1 MPIAITNPTT
11 GLVEEEFAEHSDEE
25 VHRRLALAQAAH
37 ETLKRSSFA
46 ERAVWMNHAAD
57 LMESDADTLAALVVR
72 EMGKPLAQAKA
83 EALKCVRNMRFY
95 AANAERFL
103 QDEVLAD
110 PSSVNASAAWSRY
123 EPLGVV
129 LAVMPWN
136 FPLWQVMRFAAP
148 ALMAGNAG
156 VLKHASNVPGSALYL
171 DSLFTR
177 GGFPE
182 GAFTTLMIP
191 AGAVN
196 AVIDDWRVKAVTL
209 TGSEPAGRAVAERA
223 GRQVKKSVL
232 ELGGSDAFIVM
243 PSADFDQSVSI
254 AVTARVNNNGQSCI
268 AGKRFLVHDDIYDR
282 WVQAFANAMGALIM
296 GDPMDPATQVGP
308 LATKNGQRDIAELVD
323 DAKAKGARILV
334 GGETPEG
341 PGFFYPPTVI
351 DGITPAM
358 RLTME
363 ETFGPVAS
371 VYRFSTREEAVR
383 IANQTT
389 FGLSSAL
396 WSTEQADQDYF
407 TKELDAGAVFLNGM
421 TISYP
426 ELPFGGI
433 KDSGFGR
440 ELGAAGIREFTNL
453 KTIWK
458 G

>member
-1 MPIAITNPTT
+1 MPIAVVNPTT
-11 GLVEEEFAEHSDEE
+11 GAIEEEFTAHTPAEVQD
-25 VHRRLALAQAAH
+25 RLAKAQAAYQVLRR
-37 ETLKRSSFA
+37 TPYDQ
-46 ERAVWMNHAAD
+46 RAAWMNKAAD
-57 LMESDADTLAALVVR
+57 LMEADVDKLAAMIVR
-72 EMGKPLAQAKA
+72 EMGKPITQARG
-83 EALKCVRNMRFY
+83 EALKCVKNMRFY
-95 AANAERFL
+95 AGNAEAFL
-103 QDEVLAD
+103 ADEPLAD
-110 PSSVNASAAWSRY
+110 PGAVNATAAWSRY
-123 EPLGVV
+123 EPLGVI

-156 VLKHASNVPGSALYL
+156 ILKHASNVPLSALYL
-171 DSLFTR
+171 DSLFAR

-182 GAFTTLMIP
+182 GSFSALMIP
-191 AGAVN
+191 AQDVN
-196 AVIDDWRVKAVTL
+196 AIIDDWRIKAVTL

-243 PSADFDQSVSI
+243 PSADLEQAATV
-254 AVTARVNNNGQSCI
+254 AVTARIHNNGQSCI
-268 AGKRFLVHDDIYDR
+268 AGKRFIVHADVYDQ
-282 WVQAFANAMGALIM
+282 WVPLFTKKMAALIM
-296 GDPMDPATQVGP
+296 GDPMNEETQVGP
-308 LATKNGQRDIAELVD
+308 LATKNGQKDIADLVD
-323 DAKAKGARILV
+323 DAKAKGAKVLL
-334 GGETPEG
+334 GGDMPEG
-341 PGFFYPPTVI
+341 PGFFYPPTI
-351 DGITPAM
+351 IEAITPEM

-363 ETFGPVAS
+363 EAFGPLAS
-371 VYRFSTREEAVR
+371 VYRVESKEEAIR

-396 WSTEQADQDYF
+396 WSTSDEDFDYF
-407 TKELDAGAVFLNGM
+407 MKELDAGAVFINGM

-440 ELGAAGIREFTNL
+440 ELGVAGIREFTNL

>member
-1 MPIAITNPTT
+1 MPIAVVNPTT
-11 GLVEEEFAEHSDEE
+11 GAIEEEFTAHTPAEVQD
-25 VHRRLALAQAAH
+25 RLAKAQAAYQVLRR
-37 ETLKRSSFA
+37 TPYDQ
-46 ERAVWMNHAAD
+46 RAAWMNKAAD
-57 LMESDADTLAALVVR
+57 LMEADVDKLATMIVR
-72 EMGKPLAQAKA
+72 EMGKPITQARG
-83 EALKCVRNMRFY
+83 EALKCVKNMRFY
-95 AANAERFL
+95 AGNAEAFL
-103 QDEVLAD
+103 ADEPLAD
-110 PSSVNASAAWSRY
+110 PSSVNATAAWSRY
-123 EPLGVV
+123 EPLGVI

-156 VLKHASNVPGSALYL
+156 ILKHASNVPLSALYL

-182 GAFTTLMIP
+182 GSFSALMIP
-191 AGAVN
+191 AQDVN
-196 AVIDDWRVKAVTL
+196 AIIDDWRIKAVTL

-243 PSADFDQSVSI
+243 PSADLEQAATV
-254 AVTARVNNNGQSCI
+254 AVTARIHNNGQSCI
-268 AGKRFLVHDDIYDR
+268 AGKRFIVHADVYDQ
-282 WVQAFANAMGALIM
+282 WVPLFTQKMAALIM
-296 GDPMDPATQVGP
+296 GDPMNEETQVGP
-308 LATKNGQRDIAELVD
+308 LATKNGQKDIADLVD
-323 DAKAKGARILV
+323 DAKAKGANVLL
-334 GGETPEG
+334 GGDMPEG
-341 PGFFYPPTVI
+341 PGFYYPPTI
-351 DGITPAM
+351 IEAITREM

-363 ETFGPVAS
+363 EAFGPLAS
-371 VYRFSTREEAVR
+371 VYRVESKEEAIR

-396 WSTEQADQDYF
+396 WSTSDEDFDYF
-407 TKELDAGAVFLNGM
+407 MKELDAGAVFINGM

-440 ELGAAGIREFTNL
+440 ELGVAGIREFTNL

>member
-1 MPIAITNPTT
+1 MTIAITNPAT
-11 GLVEEEFAEHSDEE
+11 GTVEEEFAEHTDAE
-25 VHRRLALAQAAH
+25 VESRLALAQSAH
-37 ETLKRSSFA
+37 EKLRVTTFA
-46 ERAVWMNHAAD
+46 QRATWMLAAAEA
-57 LMESDADTLAALVVR
+57 MEGDVDTLAPLVVR
-72 EMGKPLAQAKA
+72 EMGKPLAQARA
-83 EALKCVRNMRFY
+83 EVLKCVKNMRFY
-95 AANAERFL
+95 AANAEHFL
-103 QDEVLAD
+103 SDEVLQD
-110 PSSVNASAAWSRY
+110 PSSVNAQAAWARY
-123 EPLGVV
+123 EPLGVI

-136 FPLWQVMRFAAP
+136 FPLWQVIRFAAP
-148 ALMAGNAG
+148 ALMAGNSG
-156 VLKHASNVPGSALYL
+156 LLKHASNVPGSALYL

-182 GAFTTLMIP
+182 GAFSTVLIP
-191 AGAVN
+191 AKKVN
-196 AVIDDWRVKAVTL
+196 GLIDDWRIKAVTL

-223 GRQVKKSVL
+223 GSQVKKSVL

-243 PSADFDQSVSI
+243 PSADFKQSVTV
-254 AVTARVNNNGQSCI
+254 AVTARTNNNGQSCI
-268 AGKRFLVHDDIYDR
+268 AGKRFLVHEDIYES
-282 WVQAFANAMGALIM
+282 WVQEFTAQMAALVV

-308 LATKNGQRDIAELVD
+308 LATKNGQQDIVALVE
-323 DAKAKGARILV
+323 DARAKGARILT
-334 GGETPEG
+334 GGVTPEG
-341 PGFFYPPTVI
+341 EGNFYPPTVI
-351 DGITPAM
+351 DSITPEM

-371 VYRFSTREEAVR
+371 VYRFSSREEAVT

-396 WSTEQADQDYF
+396 WSTDPEDHDYF
-407 TKELDAGAVFLNGM
+407 MKELQAGAVFINGM

-440 ELGAAGIREFTNL
+440 ELGEAGIREFTNL

>member
-25 VHRRLALAQAAH
+25 VQRRLELAQAAH

-46 ERAVWMNHAAD
+46 ERAAWMNHAAD
-57 LMESDADTLAALVVR
+57 LMEADADTLAALVVR

-171 DSLFTR
+171 DSLFAR

-243 PSADFDQSVSI
+243 PSADFDQSVSV

-396 WSTEQADQDYF
+396 WSTEQDDQDYF
-407 TKELDAGAVFLNGM
+407 MKELDAGAVFLNGM

>member
-1 MPIAITNPTT
+1 MPIAVVNPTT
-11 GLVEEEFAEHSDEE
+11 GATEEEFPAHTPAEVEA
-25 VHRRLALAQAAH
+25 RLAKAQAAYEVLRRTSY
-37 ETLKRSSFA
+37 ET
-46 ERAVWMNHAAD
+46 RASWMNAAAD
-57 LMESDADTLAALVVR
+57 LMEADVEELAAMIVR
-72 EMGKPLAQAKA
+72 EMGKPITQARG
-83 EALKCVRNMRFY
+83 EALKCVKNMRFY
-95 AANAERFL
+95 ATNAERFL
-103 QDEVLAD
+103 ADEPLAD

-123 EPLGVV
+123 EPLGVI

-156 VLKHASNVPGSALYL
+156 ILKHASNVPLSARYL
-171 DSLFTR
+171 DALFTR

-182 GAFTTLMIP
+182 GSFSALMIP
-191 AGAVN
+191 AKDVN
-196 AVIDDWRVKAVTL
+196 AIIDDWRIKAVTL

-243 PSADFDQSVSI
+243 PSADLDQAATV
-254 AVTARVNNNGQSCI
+254 AVTARTHNNGQSCI
-268 AGKRFLVHDDIYDR
+268 AGKRFIVHTDVYDR
-282 WVQAFANAMGALIM
+282 WVPLFVEKMAALVV
-296 GDPMDPATQVGP
+296 GDPMKDETQIGP
-308 LATKNGQRDIAELVD
+308 LATKNGQQDLAELVD
-323 DAKAKGARILV
+323 DAKARGANVLL
-334 GGETPEG
+334 GGELPEG
-341 PGFFYPPTVI
+341 PGFYYPPTVI
-351 DGITPAM
+351 EGITPEM

-363 ETFGPVAS
+363 EAFGPLAS
-371 VYRFSTREEAVR
+371 VYRVESKEEAIR

-396 WSTEQADQDYF
+396 WSTSEDDFDYF
-407 TKELDAGAVFLNGM
+407 MKELDAGAVFINGM

>member
-1 MPIAITNPTT
+1 MPIAVVNPTT
-11 GLVEEEFAEHSDEE
+11 GAIEEEFTAHTPAEVQD
-25 VHRRLALAQAAH
+25 RLAKAQAAYQVLRR
-37 ETLKRSSFA
+37 TPYDQ
-46 ERAVWMNHAAD
+46 RAAWMNKAAD
-57 LMESDADTLAALVVR
+57 LMEADVDKLATMIVR
-72 EMGKPLAQAKA
+72 EMGKPITQARG
-83 EALKCVRNMRFY
+83 EALKCVKNMRFY
-95 AANAERFL
+95 AGNAEAFL
-103 QDEVLAD
+103 ADEPLAD
-110 PSSVNASAAWSRY
+110 PSSVNATAAWSRY
-123 EPLGVV
+123 EPLGVI

-156 VLKHASNVPGSALYL
+156 ILKHASNVPLSALYL

-182 GAFTTLMIP
+182 GSFSALMIP
-191 AGAVN
+191 AQDVN
-196 AVIDDWRVKAVTL
+196 AIIDDWRIKAVTL

-243 PSADFDQSVSI
+243 PSADLEQAATV
-254 AVTARVNNNGQSCI
+254 AVTARIHNNGQSCI
-268 AGKRFLVHDDIYDR
+268 AGKRFIIHTDVYDK
-282 WVQAFANAMGALIM
+282 WVPLFTQKMAALIM
-296 GDPMDPATQVGP
+296 GDPMNEETQVGP
-308 LATKNGQRDIAELVD
+308 LATKNGQKDIADLVD
-323 DAKAKGARILV
+323 DAKAKGAKVLL
-334 GGETPEG
+334 GGDMPEG
-341 PGFFYPPTVI
+341 PGFFYPPTI
-351 DGITPAM
+351 IEAITPEM

-363 ETFGPVAS
+363 EAFGPLAS
-371 VYRFSTREEAVR
+371 VYRVESKEEAIR

-396 WSTEQADQDYF
+396 WSTSDEDFDYF
-407 TKELDAGAVFLNGM
+407 MKELDAGAVFINGM

-440 ELGAAGIREFTNL
+440 ELGVAGIREFTNL

>member
-1 MPIAITNPTT
+1 MPIAVVNPAT
-11 GLVEEEFAEHSDEE
+11 GATEDEFPAHTPAEVEE
-25 VHRRLALAQAAH
+25 RLAKAQAAY
-37 ETLKRSSFA
+37 EVLRRTSYA
-46 ERAVWMNHAAD
+46 TRAAWMNKAAD
-57 LMESDADTLAALVVR
+57 LMEADVDELAAMIVR
-72 EMGKPLAQAKA
+72 EMGKPITQARG
-83 EALKCVRNMRFY
+83 EALKCVKNMRFY
-95 AANAERFL
+95 AQNADTFL
-103 QDEVLAD
+103 ADEPLAD
-110 PSSVNASAAWSRY
+110 PSSVNASAAWARY
-123 EPLGVV
+123 EPLGVI

-156 VLKHASNVPGSALYL
+156 ILKHASNVPLSALYL
-171 DSLFTR
+171 DALFTR

-182 GAFTTLMIP
+182 GSFSALMIP
-191 AGAVN
+191 AQEVN
-196 AVIDDWRVKAVTL
+196 AIIDDWRIKAVTL

-243 PSADFDQSVSI
+243 PSADLEQAATV
-254 AVTARVNNNGQSCI
+254 AVTARTHNNGQSCI
-268 AGKRFLVHDDIYDR
+268 AGKRFIVHADVYDK
-282 WVQAFANAMGALIM
+282 WVPLFVEKMGALIV
-296 GDPMDPATQVGP
+296 GDPMQDETQVGP
-308 LATKNGQRDIAELVD
+308 LATKNGQKDIADLVD
-323 DAKAKGARILV
+323 DARSKGANVLL
-334 GGETPEG
+334 GGELPEG
-341 PGFFYPPTVI
+341 PGFYYPPTI
-351 DGITPAM
+351 IEAITPEM

-363 ETFGPVAS
+363 EAFGPLAS
-371 VYRFSTREEAVR
+371 VYRVESKEEAIR

-396 WSTEQADQDYF
+396 WSTSEDDFDYF
-407 TKELDAGAVFLNGM
+407 MKELDAGAVFINGM

>member
-1 MPIAITNPTT
+1 MPIAVVNPAT
-11 GLVEEEFAEHSDEE
+11 GATEDEFPAHTPAEVQE
-25 VHRRLALAQAAH
+25 RLAKAQAAY
-37 ETLKRSSFA
+37 EVLRRTSYDT
-46 ERAVWMNHAAD
+46 RAAWMNKAAD
-57 LMESDADTLAALVVR
+57 LMEADVEQLAAMIVR
-72 EMGKPLAQAKA
+72 EMGKPITQARG
-83 EALKCVRNMRFY
+83 EALKCVKNMRFY
-95 AANAERFL
+95 AKNAESFL
-103 QDEVLAD
+103 ADEPLAD
-110 PSSVNASAAWSRY
+110 PSSVNASAAWARY
-123 EPLGVV
+123 EPLGVI

-156 VLKHASNVPGSALYL
+156 ILKHASNVPLSALYL
-171 DSLFTR
+171 DALFTR

-182 GAFTTLMIP
+182 GSFSALMIP
-191 AGAVN
+191 AQEVN
-196 AVIDDWRVKAVTL
+196 AIIDDWRIKAVTL

-243 PSADFDQSVSI
+243 PSADLEQAATV
-254 AVTARVNNNGQSCI
+254 AVTARVHNNGQSCI
-268 AGKRFLVHDDIYDR
+268 AGKRFIVHADIYDK
-282 WVQAFANAMGALIM
+282 WVPLFVEKMGALIM
-296 GDPMDPATQVGP
+296 GDPMKDETQVGP
-308 LATKNGQRDIAELVD
+308 LATKNGQKDIADLVD
-323 DAKAKGARILV
+323 DAKSKGATVLL
-334 GGETPEG
+334 GGELPEG
-341 PGFFYPPTVI
+341 PGFYYPPTVI
-351 DGITPAM
+351 EAITPEM

-363 ETFGPVAS
+363 EAFGPLAS
-371 VYRFSTREEAVR
+371 VYRVESKEEAIR

-396 WSTEQADQDYF
+396 WSTSEDDFDYF
-407 TKELDAGAVFLNGM
+407 MKELDAGAVFINGM